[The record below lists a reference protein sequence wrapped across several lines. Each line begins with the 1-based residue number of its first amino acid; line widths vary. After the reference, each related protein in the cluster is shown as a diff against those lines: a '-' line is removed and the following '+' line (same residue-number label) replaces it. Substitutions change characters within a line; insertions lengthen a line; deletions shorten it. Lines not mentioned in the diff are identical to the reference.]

1 MHLKC
6 APWAPEDPRIRSG
19 FSRGGRVFLPGLR
32 RGLEPWRW
40 RPLGGVRGP
49 VLLLRS
55 GRTPGLAAA
64 RKMARGPP
72 AGGSSLGPFLNPG
85 LRQRS
90 CGADPGGPGTWQ
102 PALTRAFPGT
112 DPALWL
118 RLFSS
123 INAKEPLCF
132 SLCKNGPSL
141 QPARSLP
148 SCLCHHQPTNPL
160 VTALH
165 SQSPRPRFCVPL
177 SMPCLPLLQG
187 DFSANVKSLSSVLTP
202 QDLHIL
208 ASGGSHPAP
217 LRHSHP
223 RPCLKLPDHSNLLQL
238 GKHKLEYSTF

>member
-123 INAKEPLCF
+123 IHAKEPLCF
-132 SLCKNGPSL
+132 SLCVKMAPAFSQPVPSPL
-141 QPARSLP
+141 VSAT
-148 SCLCHHQPTNPL
+148 TNPPTRWSL
-160 VTALH
+160 RYTLRALGPG
-165 SQSPRPRFCVPL
+165 SVSP
-177 SMPCLPLLQG
+177 SPCL
-187 DFSANVKSLSSVLTP
+187 VCLSFRVISVP
-202 QDLHIL
+202 M
-208 ASGGSHPAP
+208 
-217 LRHSHP
+217 
-223 RPCLKLPDHSNLLQL
+223 
-238 GKHKLEYSTF
+238 